1 MKKNLLKTMLVAA
14 GMLFTINASAVT
26 ETYDFLAL
34 LNGGYTTI
42 NKSGTKSFEGK
53 DLNVISSF
61 TNANGEVGANVGGRI
76 AALYQNGNG
85 NNFWFRDAS
94 RPWFVSAGKTS
105 FMAFDNLKAGDVVKI
120 IGKVYPLTVLCDN
133 AQNAEGVDIAN
144 GTALTQQEGTAD
156 NPIVLV
162 AKADGYIYGSY
173 GPYTAITKIIV
184 ESTAAETANDPIVTI
199 SAAKNEERTVTINAN
214 AGSAGTAQTAYYT
227 LDGSE
232 PTKASTEYTAPFT
245 VSETTIVKAIA
256 YCGEAASNVV
266 TLEVEA
272 GFAIK
277 LNDAILK
284 INAMQAKGSQFAPVY
299 GVSVDNSQLIGAP
312 TAMLSATFLGE
323 DVTADLVAGNF
334 VPTANAELIV
344 YSNAEGYESDT
355 VTAFVFGT
363 YNQTYASADYST
375 LTDEAS
381 VQAVL
386 GDDWTVGETPTR
398 WANWNKFN
406 ATYGDQYYVYS
417 YNGEAEGNIYLDKDN
432 MLRGPKAIQFM
443 ESFGFGRGVSG
454 ATKVFI
460 QNTGTPQDITLY
472 RVINSKGLD
481 ENTYTETFVKSAY
494 IEGKS
499 YSEFD
504 IPGCETLCQAI
515 IYSPVHTYGIVGD
528 LTGGWDK
535 DAEMT
540 ETSPNVYTLTI
551 SGFEVAEPGTYA
563 YKLRSDKTWGIY
575 ELPSSENFYQ
585 EFAEAGTYDLTF
597 TANIAENLLTLSVK
611 DVSPYTLVGAF
622 ETEGAETA
630 AFFGETWAP
639 EYTANDMTLQKDG
652 TYTIEFTNVALEAGT
667 IWYKVV
673 KNHNWAINYGM
684 TDKKDGNAEY
694 VVNEACTV
702 NKITFT
708 FNPAAEGYKV
718 SCVFADVTTGIS
730 TVVAATE
737 QAPVYNMA
745 GQRVKNA
752 QKGLYIINGKKVVN
766 K

>member
-1 MKKNLLKTMLVAA
+1 MMKNLLKTMLVAA
-14 GMLFTINASAVT
+14 GMLFTVNASAVT
-26 ETYDFLAL
+26 ETYDFSAL

-42 NKSGTKSFEGK
+42 NSSGTKSFEGK
-53 DLNVISSF
+53 SLNVISSF
-61 TNANGEVGANVGGRI
+61 TNTSGEVGANVGGRI
-76 AALYQNGNG
+76 AALYQGGNG
-85 NNFWFRDAS
+85 NNFWMRDAG

-284 INAMQAKGSQFAPVY
+284 INAMQTKGSQFAPVY

-312 TAMLSATFLGE
+312 TATLSATFLGE
-323 DVTADLVAGNF
+323 DVTADLVAGTF
-334 VPTANAELIV
+334 VPTANADLIV
-344 YSNAEGYESDT
+344 TSSAEGYETNT
-355 VTAFVFGT
+355 VKAFVFGT
-363 YNQTYASADYST
+363 YNQTYASTDYST

-386 GDDWTVGETPTR
+386 GDEWAVGGPTR
-398 WANWNKFN
+398 WANWNKLN

-417 YNGEAEGNIYLDKDN
+417 YTGEAEGNIYLDKDN

-472 RVINSKGLD
+472 RVINSKGANA
-481 ENTYTETFVKSAY
+481 NTYTETFVKSAY
-494 IEGKS
+494 IDGKS

-515 IYSPVHTYGIVGD
+515 IYSPVHTYSIVGD
-528 LTGGWDK
+528 LTGGWDV

-540 ETSPNVYTLTI
+540 ETSKDVYTLTVN
-551 SGFEVAEPGTYA
+551 GFKVELAGEYS
-563 YKLRSDKTWGIY
+563 YKLRADKTWGIY
-575 ELPSSENFYQ
+575 ELPMEGDFKY
-585 EFAEAGTYDLTF
+585 EFKETGIYDLTF
-597 TANIAENLLTLSVK
+597 TANIAENLLTLTVK

-622 ETEGAETA
+622 EANEVQTA
-630 AFFGETWAP
+630 AFFGEAWNP
-639 EYTANDMTLQKDG
+639 EYAANDMTLQEDG
-652 TYTIEFTNVALEAGT
+652 TYTIEFSNVEFEAGT

-673 KNHNWAINYGM
+673 KNHSWDVNYGM
-684 TDKKDGNAEY
+684 ADKKDGNAEY
-694 VVNEACTV
+694 VVSEACKV

-718 SCVFADVTTGIS
+718 SCEFEGITTGINEIAS
-730 TVVAATE
+730 DQQKVE
-737 QAPVYNMA
+737 IFNMA
-745 GQRVKNA
+745 GQRVA
-752 QKGLYIINGKKVVN
+752 APVKGINIINGRKVVI

>member
-1 MKKNLLKTMLVAA
+1 MKKNLLKSMLVAV
-14 GMLFTINASAVT
+14 MTVMASSAWAVT

-42 NKSGTKSFEGK
+42 NSSGTKSFEGK
-53 DLNVISSF
+53 SLNVISSF
-61 TNANGEVGANVGGRI
+61 TNAGGEVGANVGGRI
-76 AALYQNGNG
+76 AALYQGGNG

-94 RPWFVSAGKTS
+94 RPWFVSVSKTS
-105 FMAFDNLKAGDVVKI
+105 YMAFDNLKAGDVVKI
-120 IGKVYPLTVLCDN
+120 IGGLSPLTILCDN
-133 AQNAEGVDIAN
+133 VEGYEN
-144 GTALTQQEGTAD
+144 GKTFEGTYTEEA
-156 NPIVLV
+156 PLELV

-173 GPYTAITKIIV
+173 GDYTAIKKIIV

-214 AGSAGTAQTAYYT
+214 AGSAGTAQTVYYT

-232 PTKASTEYTAPFT
+232 PTKTSTEYTAPFT
-245 VSETTIVKAIA
+245 VSETTTVKAIA

-284 INAMQAKGSQFAPVY
+284 INAMQTKGSQFAPIY

-312 TAMLSATFLGE
+312 TATLSATFLGE
-323 DVTADLVAGNF
+323 DVTADLVAGSF
-334 VPTANAELIV
+334 VPTANADLVIT
-344 YSNAEGYESDT
+344 SSAEGYESST

-381 VQAVL
+381 VQSVL
-386 GDDWTVGETPTR
+386 GDDWARGAEPTR
-398 WANWNKFN
+398 WANWNKLN

-460 QNTGTPQDITLY
+460 PNTGTPQDITLY

-622 ETEGAETA
+622 ETGGAETA

-639 EYTANDMTLQKDG
+639 EYTANDMTLQEDG

-673 KNHNWAINYGM
+673 KNHGWAITYGM
-684 TDKKDGNAEY
+684 EDKKDGNAEY
-694 VVNEACTV
+694 VVNEACIV
-702 NKITFT
+702 NKVTFT

-718 SCVFADVTTGIS
+718 SCEFADITTGIS
-730 TVVAATE
+730 TVATTAAE
-737 QAPVYNMA
+737 QAEVYNMA
-745 GQRVKNA
+745 GQRVMNA
-752 QKGLYIINGKKVVN
+752 QKGLYIVNGKKVV
-766 K
+766 KR